1 MTSWLFRNGL
11 ICKLLFSV
19 VKRERERKFKVVIVI
34 FCIFLLWDSRVWTWW
49 GLKVLKESIKIA
61 DVPGIRPL
69 FNKSLKITS
78 FLSHW
83 PLLLL
88 QPTPD
93 NSEPS
98 LTRMS
103 RLLGPKSSSPEFS
116 SKIYCNFTLDNS
128 NHVLQR
134 ANKVRSTELISAV
147 SILCPDHS

>member
-1 MTSWLFRNGL
+1 MRENARTPWDMLISPVIFRRIKRLN
-11 ICKLLFSV
+11 INDKLAFPKRSDLQTFIQCCQE
-19 VKRERERKFKVVIVI
+19 RERERKFKVVIVI

-98 LTRMS
+98 IANSNVALTRTKVKFPWIFFKN
-103 RLLGPKSSSPEFS
+103 LL
-116 SKIYCNFTLDNS
+116 
-128 NHVLQR
+128 
-134 ANKVRSTELISAV
+134 
-147 SILCPDHS
+147 